1 VDSSSGA
8 GGFGCAARAGPE
20 LHYGRLERR
29 SQMSPIQLSIRAL
42 ARVDAEGRIP
52 LPVNIRRA
60 LGLRQN
66 QALELRTI
74 GNGRGRRLM
83 VRPQYGR

>member
-1 VDSSSGA
+1 V
-8 GGFGCAARAGPE
+8 
-20 LHYGRLERR
+20 
-29 SQMSPIQLSIRAL
+29 SPIRLSIRAL
-42 ARVDAEGRIP
+42 ARLDAEGRVL

-60 LGLRQN
+60 LGLRHN

-83 VRPQYGR
+83 VRPQISR